1 MLSRFPVE
9 TPHIRPTP
17 KSSATFHHKQN
28 LFFKIA
34 CCVKNGSSDSPNSS
48 PPSSTPDNKFGFK
61 LVGQSLGDINRKF
74 NDIDTNSMQESVNQ
88 WLSKT
93 QNFFNEV
100 TSPLV
105 KSVHDRKPSPQSDSE
120 DMDDVFIIEPTI
132 DSRTPGGELS
142 EAAIVSIEQFSRMN
156 GLTGQKM
163 QKIFKALVPESVYND
178 PRYLVEYCCFRFL
191 SRNNV
196 EVHPSLKEPAF
207 RRLIFITMLAWENP
221 LRKGKGNRVKLFKGS
236 NFQKLV
242 GEEAFVRIAPA
253 VSGVADCPT
262 AHNLF
267 RALAGE
273 EKGVSFSIWS
283 TYVTELVK
291 VHEGRKSYQFQDISQ
306 FPKEKILCLGS
317 SRKQPVL
324 KWENDMAWPGKVTL
338 TDRAL
343 YFEAASLVGGKDAVR
358 LDLTH
363 HNSRVEKTRVGPLGS
378 NVFDSAISITSGP
391 EPVTLV
397 LEFVDLGGEV
407 RRDVWYAFISEVI
420 GLYKFIRE
428 YGPKDNDESVYD
440 IYGAHKGKDRAVTH
454 AINAIARLQA
464 LQFMKRTFDEPTKLA
479 QFSYLRNAPYG
490 EVVLQTLAVNFWGGT
505 VIKKLTDI
513 DSELELLVRPNGE
526 ASESS
531 NHVFDIDGSVYLRKW
546 RRSASWGTSA
556 SLAFWKNAVVR
567 HGVVLSKNLVVADM
581 SLVEKASMICRDKC
595 KVVEKT
601 QATIEA
607 AMIEGIPSNIDLFKE
622 LVLPLT
628 LTAKNFERL
637 RRWDDPLVTA
647 SFLGLVYTLI
657 FRNLM
662 SYIFPVTLMIFA
674 AGMLVLKGLKE
685 QGRLGRFFGKVTIY
699 DQPPSNTIQKIIA
712 LKEAMREM
720 EMSLQNVNVV
730 LLKIRSIILAGHPQV
745 TMEVALSL
753 LVGSI
758 ILLLVPFKYVLAF
771 LIFDLF
777 TRELEFRRKM
787 VEAFDNFLKERWDG
801 VPAAPVVVLPLE
813 EKEEEK
819 KQLDKLKPER
829 S

>member
-1 MLSRFPVE
+1 MLSRFPPE
-9 TPHIRPTP
+9 SPHTISLTP
-17 KSSATFHHKQN
+17 KSSSATSHHKHKNQ
-28 LFFKIA
+28 LFKIA

-48 PPSSTPDNKFGFK
+48 DNRFGFN
-61 LVGQSLGDINRKF
+61 LVGQSLGAMNWKL
-74 NDIDTNSMQESVNQ
+74 NDIDANSMQESVTQ
-88 WLSKT
+88 LLSKT
-93 QNFFNEV
+93 QNFLNEV
-100 TSPLV
+100 ASPLV
-105 KSVHDRKPSPQSDSE
+105 KSVHDRKPSPQNDTE
-120 DMDDVFIIEPTI
+120 DTDDIFMIEPTV
-132 DSRTPGGELS
+132 DSRTSGGELS

-156 GLTGQKM
+156 GLTGQKV
-163 QKIFKALVPESVYND
+163 QRIFKALVPESVYND

-207 RRLIFITMLAWENP
+207 QRLVFITMLAWENP
-221 LRKGKGNRVKLFKGS
+221 LRQGKGNRLKSFKWS
-236 NFQKLV
+236 HFQKKLV
-242 GEEAFVRIAPA
+242 GEEAFIRIAPA

-267 RALAGE
+267 KALAGD
-273 EKGVSFSIWS
+273 EKGISFSIWS
-283 TYVTELVK
+283 TYITELVK
-291 VHEGRKSYQFQDISQ
+291 VHEGRKSHQSQ
-306 FPKEKILCLGS
+306 ETLQYPKEKILCLGS

-324 KWENDMAWPGKVTL
+324 KWEKDMAWPGKVTL
-338 TDRAL
+338 TDHAL
-343 YFEAASLVGGKDAVR
+343 YFEAASLVGSKESVR

-363 HNSRVEKTRVGPLGS
+363 PNSRVEKARVGPLGS

-391 EPVTLV
+391 ESVSLV

-407 RRDVWYAFISEVI
+407 RRDVWYAFISEII

-428 YGPKDNDESVYD
+428 YGPMDNDESVYD
-440 IYGAHKGKDRAVTH
+440 IYGAHKGKDRAVAH

-464 LQFMKRTFDEPTKLA
+464 LQFMKRTFDEPSKLT

-505 VIKKLTDI
+505 VIKKLPDI
-513 DSELELLVRPNGE
+513 DTEPEEALVRPNGE

-531 NHVFDIDGSVYLRKW
+531 SHVFDIDGSVYLRKW

-556 SLAFWKNAVVR
+556 SLAFWKNASIR

-581 SLVEKASMICRDKC
+581 SLVEKASMTCRDKS

-601 QATIEA
+601 QATIDA

-662 SYIFPVTLMIFA
+662 SYIFPVTLMMCA

-712 LKEAMREM
+712 LKEAMREV
-720 EMSLQNVNVV
+720 EKSLQNVNVA

-745 TMEVALSL
+745 TMEIALAL
-753 LVGSI
+753 LVGSTV
-758 ILLLVPFKYVLAF
+758 LLLVPFKYVLAC
-771 LIFDLF
+771 LIFDVF
-777 TRELEFRRKM
+777 TRELEFRRGM

-801 VPAAPVVVLPLE
+801 VPAAPVVVLPVE
-813 EKEEEK
+813 EKEEEEK
-819 KQLDKLKPER
+819 KQVEKLKPER